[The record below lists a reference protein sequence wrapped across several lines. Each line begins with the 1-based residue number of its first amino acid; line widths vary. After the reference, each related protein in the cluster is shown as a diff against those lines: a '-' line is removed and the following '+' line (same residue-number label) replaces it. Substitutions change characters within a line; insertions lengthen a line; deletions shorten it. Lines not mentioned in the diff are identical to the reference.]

1 MKQINKIQLEVANL
15 EYKSPADCMELRLY
29 LLSLMGEYVRQT
41 QQLKDKQ
48 KNQQLA
54 KAYRELYNL
63 YENFTVATAEKGRS
77 YKAQFEFVKALVA
90 DQLERTAPILQTNN
104 MAVA

>member
-15 EYKSPADCMELRLY
+15 EYNGPADCMELRLH
-29 LLSLMGEYVRQT
+29 LLSLMSEYVRQN

-48 KNQQLA
+48 SAQQLV
-54 KAYRELYNL
+54 KAYRELHNL
-63 YENFTVATAEKGRS
+63 YENFTVATAEKGS
-77 YKAQFEFVKALVA
+77 GYKAQFEFAKALVA
-90 DQLERTAPILQTNN
+90 DQLQRTAPILQTNT